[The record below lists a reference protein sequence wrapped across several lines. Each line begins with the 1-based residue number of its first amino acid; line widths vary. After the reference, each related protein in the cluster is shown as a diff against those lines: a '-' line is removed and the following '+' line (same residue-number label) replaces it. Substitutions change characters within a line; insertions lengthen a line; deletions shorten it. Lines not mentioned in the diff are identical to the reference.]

1 MIKKFSVIVPTCNRP
16 KLLGICVEKLILAI
30 RYSPVPV
37 EIIVTEDGASTSQE
51 LISWLNDSGVVYIKG
66 PAQGPASNRNNGAAH
81 ATGDW
86 LIFID
91 DDCEPDINI
100 YRAYF
105 QAVKKHIDCFVFEGC
120 TTVPPKRLE
129 ALDYAPENTDG
140 GNLWSCNFLIRK
152 DVFNSLNGFDENF
165 KYAHMED
172 IDLCDRIKKN
182 NFKIIFCKEAIV
194 VHPWRKLTSGQKL
207 ARAQEMLYYYNYK
220 NNRNTS
226 VIKLCK
232 DVFFFHLALI
242 RRSVYNLETI
252 KAIAM
257 LLVHVFYLF
266 IYHFKW
272 EKAYTI
278 K

>member
-30 RYSPVPV
+30 RYSPVLV

-120 TTVPPKRLE
+120 TTVP
-129 ALDYAPENTDG
+129 
-140 GNLWSCNFLIRK
+140 
-152 DVFNSLNGFDENF
+152 
-165 KYAHMED
+165 
-172 IDLCDRIKKN
+172 
-182 NFKIIFCKEAIV
+182 
-194 VHPWRKLTSGQKL
+194 QKG
-207 ARAQEMLYYYNYK
+207 
-220 NNRNTS
+220 
-226 VIKLCK
+226 
-232 DVFFFHLALI
+232 
-242 RRSVYNLETI
+242 
-252 KAIAM
+252 
-257 LLVHVFYLF
+257 
-266 IYHFKW
+266 
-272 EKAYTI
+272 
-278 K
+278 